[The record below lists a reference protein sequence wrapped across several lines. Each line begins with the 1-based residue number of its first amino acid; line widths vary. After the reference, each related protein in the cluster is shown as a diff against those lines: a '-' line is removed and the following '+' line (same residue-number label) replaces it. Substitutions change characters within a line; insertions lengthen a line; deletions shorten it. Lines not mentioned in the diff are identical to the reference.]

1 MITVKVNGEDKQL
14 PTGTQLA
21 QLIDI
26 LLQEAGQEPDPA
38 LLATAVN
45 DVFIP
50 RQERAEYFLKE
61 NDEVFT
67 FSPITGG

>member
-1 MITVKVNGEDKQL
+1 MITVKVNGADKQL

-38 LLATAVN
+38 LLATVVN
-45 DVFIP
+45 EVFIP

>member
-21 QLIDI
+21 QLIE
-26 LLQEAGQEPDPA
+26 LLQQEAGQEPDPS
-38 LLATAVN
+38 LVATAVN
-45 DVFIP
+45 EVFVP
-50 RQERAEYFLKE
+50 RQQRADFILNEQ
-61 NDEVFT
+61 DAVFT